1 MIKLALLRDLN
12 RERSKVEVVAV
23 IMGTLYRLKT
33 SLITSS
39 LVMTYLTE
47 AGSVRDLDSSNN
59 SIESIDRRSLTYNSY

>member
-1 MIKLALLRDLN
+1 MIKLELLRDLN